1 MKVRQLMIGLLA
13 AAGLLLMTGPVA
25 LAQTYTPD
33 VQVADTGIVDGKV
46 TIVRATVIGRGW
58 VVIHADAGGKPGFV
72 IGYAPLNP
80 GHNDNVQVPVN
91 AGAATQIL
99 HAVLHVDAGTVIVYE
114 FPGPDIPIQVSGN
127 TVMAMFSSTPVVE
140 E

>member
-1 MKVRQLMIGLLA
+1 MKIRQLISLVVA
-13 AAGLLLMTGPVA
+13 VGLLLMTGPVA

-33 VQVADTGIVDGKV
+33 VQVAGTGIVNGKV

-72 IGYAPLNP
+72 IGYSRLNP

-91 AGAATQIL
+91 SAAATQLL
-99 HAVLHVDAGTVIVYE
+99 HVVLHQDAGAMGVYE
-114 FPGPDIPIQVSGN
+114 FPGPDTPVEVNGS
-127 TVMAMFSSTPVVE
+127 TVMAVFSSTPVVE
-140 E
+140 K